1 MFSRK
6 LESNKISSLRKSSNN
21 LLDTFT
27 LLSDVVQRF
36 NVETP
41 STNYDHF

>member
-6 LESNKISSLRKSSNN
+6 LESDEISSLRKSSNH
-21 LLDTFT
+21 LLDTLT

-36 NVETP
+36 DVKPP